1 VVVDQIYIDDVII
14 VESKNDAPI
23 AVYEN
28 APEAAQ
34 VSGQRM

>member
-1 VVVDQIYIDDVII
+1 VVVDQIDIDDVIV

-23 AVYEN
+23 AGYGN